1 MHRIMAAS
9 RRDTCTGRVPTGTAS
24 PSHSVPGP
32 ARIEFSIW
40 LQAPSRDLGPNEGAS
55 FSRAIEITAAV
66 LSLCGVAAD
75 NMTLVSY
82 QMPFCSTGIMSGG
95 SNALFVALHR

>member
-1 MHRIMAAS
+1 MF
-9 RRDTCTGRVPTGTAS
+9 
-24 PSHSVPGP
+24 VPGP

-95 SNALFVALHR
+95 SNALVVALHRQ

>member
-1 MHRIMAAS
+1 MWVLPVTAALLM
-9 RRDTCTGRVPTGTAS
+9 VVLLAS
-24 PSHSVPGP
+24 ALYSVPGP

-66 LSLCGVAAD
+66 LS
-75 NMTLVSY
+75 
-82 QMPFCSTGIMSGG
+82 
-95 SNALFVALHR
+95 

>member
-1 MHRIMAAS
+1 M
-9 RRDTCTGRVPTGTAS
+9 V
-24 PSHSVPGP
+24 SVPGP
-32 ARIEFSIW
+32 ARIEFSICCESFE
-40 LQAPSRDLGPNEGAS
+40 PDLGLNEGAS

-66 LSLCGVAAD
+66 LSLCGVVAD

-95 SNALFVALHR
+95 SNALVVALHR

>member
-1 MHRIMAAS
+1 MHDVHVRAS
-9 RRDTCTGRVPTGTAS
+9 DKLFRFDSVAFYRHVP
-24 PSHSVPGP
+24 
-32 ARIEFSIW
+32 
-40 LQAPSRDLGPNEGAS
+40 DLEPNEDAS

-95 SNALFVALHR
+95 SNALVVALHR

>member
-1 MHRIMAAS
+1 MTSYLLPAS
-9 RRDTCTGRVPTGTAS
+9 V
-24 PSHSVPGP
+24 HNNSVPGP
-32 ARIEFSIW
+32 ARIEFSICFE
-40 LQAPSRDLGPNEGAS
+40 PDLGPNEGAS
-55 FSRAIEITAAV
+55 FARAIEITAAV

-95 SNALFVALHR
+95 SNALVVALHR